1 MLRKFVFV
9 IALVPAISVTTVIGR
24 PVAHAS
30 DLELSIVMSRVVAEN
45 PRLAVYE
52 NRKHEAEARVV
63 QADLLPNPN
72 LSTEV
77 ENVAGSGDFK
87 GTDEAETTIML
98 SQEFEL
104 GGKRSRRRHAAELD
118 TELAEKDYDRV
129 RASVLREA
137 SMAFIDVLA
146 EQQLLELV
154 DEAIE
159 LTNRVL
165 ESVRR
170 RVNAGSVSRVELAR
184 AEISHS
190 RAQLQRRQQVRL
202 LSAARLRLAATW
214 GAVTPDFERVAGSFG
229 DTGPIPTLEE
239 LRNELDA
246 NPEIVRWRTETA
258 RREALVELERSRAIP
273 DVTVA
278 AGYRR
283 LSGPDDDVLVAQF
296 SVPLPLFDRN
306 QGAIDEARFRV
317 LRADNERRVAEIDL
331 LSELIRAHETLTTA
345 RAEGHELD
353 EVILPYENQTFE
365 SLRDGFR
372 EGRFKYLEVL
382 DAQRSL
388 VATRS
393 QRVRTFADYYQAVA
407 TIEWLTG
414 KPLTA
419 GLDVAAGKQELSQ

>member
-1 MLRKFVFV
+1 VV
-9 IALVPAISVTTVIGR
+9 GR
-24 PVAHAS
+24 PVAHAL
-30 DLELSIVMSRVVAEN
+30 DLDLSTVMSRVVAEN

-52 NRKHEAEARVV
+52 NQKHEAEARVV

-98 SQEFEL
+98 SQDFEL

-118 TELAEKDYDRV
+118 IELAEKDYE
-129 RASVLREA
+129 RARANAQREA
-137 SMAFIDVLA
+137 SMVFIDVLA
-146 EQQLLELV
+146 EQQLQGLV

-159 LTNRVL
+159 LTDRVL

-184 AEISHS
+184 AEIAHS
-190 RAQLQRRQQVRL
+190 RARLQRRQQVRL

-214 GAVTPDFERVAGSFG
+214 GVVTPDFERVVGSFG
-229 DTGPIPTLEE
+229 DTAPIPALENLRDE
-239 LRNELDA
+239 LNA
-246 NPEIVRWRTETA
+246 NPAIVRWRTETA
-258 RREALVELERSRAIP
+258 RREALVELEQSRAIP
-273 DVTVA
+273 DVTIG

-306 QGAIDEARFRV
+306 QGAIDEARFSA
-317 LRADNERRVAEIDL
+317 LRADSERRAAEIDL
-331 LSELIRAHETLTTA
+331 LSELTRAHETLITA

-353 EVILPYENQTFE
+353 EVILPYENETFE

-388 VATRS
+388 VATRA
-393 QRVRTFADYYQAVA
+393 QRVRAFADYYQAVA

-419 GLDVAAGKQELSQ
+419 GLGGGAGEQE